1 MLLHK
6 ASVTA
11 VGGRRMTKQSDS
23 ATIHGNSNIVTIRAR
38 RSQSFAIRRKLEMAT
53 TGRKRSNTI
62 GSGRQTESRSE
73 LQKGGQSRDSFPQ
86 ADKQSRRVQSM
97 IIEAK
102 KMPAVTVK
110 FNRNRCVT
118 VTPLRLELQRL
129 MSRSRATQRPRRKNM
144 LQPIAEQE
152 GIDACGNAS
161 RRSLE
166 HRRSQ
171 SIQMAANALCAQQST
186 RLIPANSRQN
196 ALKNDTRHKLSSC
209 GPYKLSQHSHNV
221 HMRNNSSSIKRMSCQ
236 TAFVSAP
243 DGQKQMAHRLYRSKS
258 CPSRINTANICRKSI
273 PIQPAIMRYLASANP
288 KRYNSLP
295 VIKRMPGA
303 ISRSA
308 TLHTP
313 QSMSVYASSYQR
325 INLAMLSRPS
335 AANTSNAGKAFK

>member
-1 MLLHK
+1 MSIVLRSPSTKRTALISPIINSKSVSSQAFSSSVRPGRSGTQPIIPIAQPPNGSNSSAGLRSPRGTMLLHK

-73 LQKGGQSRDSFPQ
+73 LQKDGQSRDSFPQ

-166 HRRSQ
+166 HR
-171 SIQMAANALCAQQST
+171 
-186 RLIPANSRQN
+186 
-196 ALKNDTRHKLSSC
+196 
-209 GPYKLSQHSHNV
+209 
-221 HMRNNSSSIKRMSCQ
+221 
-236 TAFVSAP
+236 
-243 DGQKQMAHRLYRSKS
+243 
-258 CPSRINTANICRKSI
+258 
-273 PIQPAIMRYLASANP
+273 
-288 KRYNSLP
+288 
-295 VIKRMPGA
+295 
-303 ISRSA
+303 
-308 TLHTP
+308 
-313 QSMSVYASSYQR
+313 
-325 INLAMLSRPS
+325 
-335 AANTSNAGKAFK
+335 